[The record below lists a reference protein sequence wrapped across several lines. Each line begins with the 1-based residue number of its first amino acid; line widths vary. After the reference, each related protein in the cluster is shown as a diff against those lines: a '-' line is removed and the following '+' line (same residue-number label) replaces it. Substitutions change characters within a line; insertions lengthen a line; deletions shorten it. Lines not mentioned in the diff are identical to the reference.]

1 MPHKETREE
10 KERWQNWLALST
22 AIMAVLA
29 ALTTLYMGKYSSR
42 AIMSQGLES
51 DQWAHY
57 QAKSIK
63 GHTFEISR
71 QALELQ
77 YRSQKGLAAEVA
89 ADYETTLKKYAD
101 ETKRY
106 DSEKKRDQGQGRTD
120 RQGKAYGSGYGGQLC
135 LCPDLPADRHHALIP
150 FQSNQK
156 EIPLVHRTGCQP
168 GLDLLFSGW
177 LALVLL
183 TDTKGWPKR
192 PPFCPTRLIPSDT
205 LPLARTVSP
214 PAG

>member
-1 MPHKETREE
+1 MSHKETAAE

-29 ALTTLYMGKYSSR
+29 ALTTLYMGKFSSR

-77 YRSQKGLAAEVA
+77 YHSQKGLTPAVA
-89 ADYETTLKKYAD
+89 ADYQKVLQRYAD

-106 DSEKKRDQGQGRTD
+106 EQEKKEI
-120 RQGKAYGSGYGGQLC
+120 KAKAEAIAKTKLKAQDMGGNFGY
-135 LCPDLPADRHHALIP
+135 ALI
-150 FQSNQK
+150 FLQIAIMLSSLASLTKKKYLWYIALLANLGW
-156 EIPLVHRTGCQP
+156 IFFF
-168 GLDLLFSGW
+168 LDGWLLFY
-177 LALVLL
+177 
-183 TDTKGWPKR
+183 
-192 PPFCPTRLIPSDT
+192 
-205 LPLARTVSP
+205 
-214 PAG
+214 

>member
-1 MPHKETREE
+1 MSHKETKEE

-29 ALTTLYMGKYSSR
+29 ALTTLYMGKFSSR

-106 DSEKKRDQGQGRTD
+106 DSEKKEI
-120 RQGKAYGSGYGGQLC
+120 KAKAEKIAKAKHTAQDMGGNF
-135 LCPDLPADRHHALIP
+135 AYALI
-150 FQSNQK
+150 FLQIAIMLSSLSSLTKKKYLWYIALAANLGW
-156 EIPLVHRTGCQP
+156 IFFF
-168 GLDLLFSGW
+168 LDGWLLFY
-177 LALVLL
+177 
-183 TDTKGWPKR
+183 
-192 PPFCPTRLIPSDT
+192 
-205 LPLARTVSP
+205 
-214 PAG
+214 